1 MLPKEVDGTS
11 DDEQSDLEF
20 KTFVGNRMNRFRQ
33 EPLNQT
39 TGGLNHFADRG
50 LKIEHK
56 GLSVEGKNSC
66 PFAKFAA
73 KSSQKS
79 FLYMRV
85 QIFKTLSKEK
95 EKIRANL

>member
-1 MLPKEVDGTS
+1 MD
-11 DDEQSDLEF
+11 
-20 KTFVGNRMNRFRQ
+20 RFRQ

-73 KSSQKS
+73 KSNQKS

-85 QIFKTLSKEK
+85 QIFKTLSDKAAADALHIAIVDACRRRGYEPPVICTP
-95 EKIRANL
+95 EELMEV